1 MKLYQVTTNNSVRY
15 FGDVRNVRKYQN
27 EHKFSSYTIVNLN
40 AVLEESE
47 RVPLESFYWNVFAHC
62 KFSDYMQ
69 WDGKFT
75 NGQRKIAMA
84 YERKALN
91 KMSDTD
97 YDRYFE
103 LSDVFANWE
112 NTKAELIEYLTLLDK
127 YGLSIISAM
136 ICY

>member
-1 MKLYQVTTNNSVRY
+1 MKLYQVSTMNGIKY

-27 EHKFSSYTIVNLN
+27 EHKFSHCTIVNLS
-40 AVLEESE
+40 AVFEESE
-47 RVPLESFYWNVFAHC
+47 RVPLESFYWDVFAHC
-62 KFSDYMQ
+62 RFSDFMQ

-75 NGQRKIAMA
+75 NGQRAIAMA

-91 KMSDTD
+91 RMNETD
-97 YDRYFE
+97 RDRYFD
-103 LSDVFANWE
+103 LSDVFANCE

-127 YGLSIISAM
+127 YNLSIVSAM

>member
-1 MKLYQVTTNNSVRY
+1 MKLYQVSTINGVRY
-15 FGDVRNVRKYQN
+15 FGDIRNVRKYQN
-27 EHKFSSYTIVNLN
+27 EHKFSHCTIVNLDM
-40 AVLEESE
+40 VLEESE
-47 RVPLESFYWNVFAHC
+47 RVSLESFYWDVFAHC
-62 KFSDYMQ
+62 RFSDYMQ

-91 KMSDTD
+91 KMSETER
-97 YDRYFE
+97 DRYFD
-103 LSDVFANWE
+103 LSDVFANCE

-127 YGLSIISAM
+127 YGLSIVSAM